1 MLYKSLRKYQIMHAI
16 FRSAPQWSD
25 SAPCGA
31 QGSALSKGRVGA
43 GHCRPVGLMLH
54 PEAEA
59 ICSGH

>member
-43 GHCRPVGLMLH
+43 GHYPQK
-54 PEAEA
+54 
-59 ICSGH
+59 S